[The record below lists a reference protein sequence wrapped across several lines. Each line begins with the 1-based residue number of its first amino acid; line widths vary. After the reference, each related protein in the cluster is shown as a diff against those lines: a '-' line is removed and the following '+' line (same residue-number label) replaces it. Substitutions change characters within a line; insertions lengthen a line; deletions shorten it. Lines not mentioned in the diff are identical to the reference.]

1 VLYRH
6 GRILHLS
13 LFSSV
18 GPHAR
23 APLVP
28 ALLSHALVLTI
39 QPQLIKGHHFAR
51 YTGVGIEES
60 RYLMDLNGELVEAD
74 FTDLSST
81 TIRTADATF
90 SPNLFMRILSTAAGV
105 ILLYDVT
112 SLQSF
117 EYITGQAYGY
127 ACMLNQY
134 MGAKAGERIRECVLV
149 GTKLDIVQKD
159 QEQRQVDKELADE
172 WAQSQ
177 GMRHVELSTHTK
189 ADVEDIVRTL
199 IKSIKRAR
207 ERAREEQLEGNST
220 PATKGRFKRAFS
232 KTKVK
237 P

>member
-1 VLYRH
+1 VP
-6 GRILHLS
+6 GLS
-13 LFSSV
+13 
-18 GPHAR
+18 
-23 APLVP
+23 
-28 ALLSHALVLTI
+28 SHASVLTI

-60 RYLMDLNGELVEAD
+60 RYRLDLDGELVEAD

-90 SPNLFMRILSTAAGV
+90 SPNLFMRILSAAAGV
-105 ILLYDVT
+105 ILLYDVM

-117 EYITGQAYGY
+117 ECITGQAYGY

-134 MGAKAGERIRECVLV
+134 MGEKAGGRIREYVLV
-149 GTKLDIVQKD
+149 GTKMDIVQKD

-177 GMRHVELSTHTK
+177 GMKHVELSTHTK
-189 ADVEDIVRTL
+189 ADVEDIARTL

-207 ERAREEQLEGNST
+207 ERAKEEQLEENST
-220 PATKGRFKRAFS
+220 SATKGRFKRAFN

-237 P
+237 A